1 MPVGRTGRIGSAV
14 TGFAFVL
21 ALAGCAQPGQLGRPA
36 PATTAAPGAPV
47 APAAAAPAGPQTVG
61 RGVVDVPLRFRTPAD
76 AAYTVRTL
84 DLAPG
89 EALGWET
96 HPGTELTLLDAGEVT
111 VQEADACAPRVLA
124 PGQVA
129 VVGEGVAHVVRN
141 TGTGPARLVV
151 TSFLAQRVPEA
162 TPVPSPCP
170 GEPAPAPAGPAS

>member
-21 ALAGCAQPGQLGRPA
+21 ALAACAQPGQLGQPA
-36 PATTAAPGAPV
+36 PTP
-47 APAAAAPAGPQTVG
+47 AAAPAAPAAPTGPQTVG
-61 RGVVDVPLRFRTPAD
+61 RGVVDVPLRFRTPAPAD
-76 AAYTVRTL
+76 YAVRTL

-96 HPGTELTLLDAGEVT
+96 HPGTELTLLDSGQVT

-151 TSFLAQRVPEA
+151 TSFLAPGVPEA
-162 TPVPSPCP
+162 TPVPAACP
-170 GEPAPAPAGPAS
+170 DEPTPPPDRTAG